1 MNNVPLYLPLG
12 FVATV
17 LLTCYF
23 LVKAA
28 HGNKIVA
35 SLLIIWM
42 IGQGTIAATGF
53 YTNTQALPPRFLAML
68 LPPVSMVIILFAT
81 VKGRN
86 FIDLLRPD
94 QLTLLHVVRIPVEL
108 CLFSLYT
115 HQLVPQLMTFEGINF
130 DIISGI
136 TAPLIAY
143 LGYYKKHLNKIVLLI
158 WNLICL
164 ALLINIAYHG
174 VLSVPT
180 PFQRFGFEQPN
191 IGLTYFPY
199 VFLPGLIV
207 PAVLFAHL
215 SSIRQLLKS

>member
-12 FVATV
+12 FVATI

-35 SLLIIWM
+35 SLLIVWM
-42 IGQGTIAATGF
+42 IGQGIIASTGF
-53 YTNTQALPPRFLAML
+53 YTNTTTIPPRFMAML
-68 LPPVSMVIILFAT
+68 LPPATLILIVFAT
-81 VKGRN
+81 RKGRN

-94 QLTLLHVVRIPVEL
+94 QLTLLHIVRIPVEI
-108 CLFSLYT
+108 CLFALYT

-143 LGYYKKHLNKIVLLI
+143 LGYHKKVFNKTALLI

-164 ALLINIAYHG
+164 GLLVNIAFHG
-174 VLSVPT
+174 ILSVPT
-180 PFQRFGFEQPN
+180 AFQRFGFEQPN

-215 SSIRQLLKS
+215 CSIRQLLKR

>member
-12 FVATV
+12 FVATI

-28 HGNKIVA
+28 YGNKIVA
-35 SLLIIWM
+35 GLLIVWM
-42 IGQGTIAATGF
+42 IGQSAVAMSGF
-53 YTNTQALPPRFLAML
+53 YTNTQTMPPRFLAML
-68 LPPVSMVIILFAT
+68 LPPISVIILLFAT
-81 VKGRN
+81 TRGRN

-94 QLTLLHVVRIPVEL
+94 QLTLLHLVRIPVEL

-115 HQLVPQLMTFEGINF
+115 HQLIPQLMTFEGINF
-130 DIISGI
+130 DIISGVS
-136 TAPLIAY
+136 APVVAY
-143 LGYYKKHLNKIVLLI
+143 FGYYKKLLNKTVLLI

-164 ALLINIAYHG
+164 GLLINIAYHG
-174 VLSVPT
+174 ILSVPT
-180 PFQRFGFEQPN
+180 SFQRFGFEQPN
-191 IGLTYFPY
+191 IALTYFPY

-207 PAVLFAHL
+207 PVVLFAHL

>member
-17 LLTCYF
+17 LLTCFF

-35 SLLIIWM
+35 GLLILWM
-42 IGQGTIAATGF
+42 IGQGSIAATGF
-53 YTNTQALPPRFLAML
+53 YTNTQTLPPRFLALL
-68 LPPVSMVIILFAT
+68 LPPVSLVIILFAT
-81 VKGRN
+81 SKGRN

-115 HQLVPQLMTFEGINF
+115 LQLVPELMTFEGINF

-136 TAPLIAY
+136 SAPLVAY
-143 LGYYKKHLNKIVLLI
+143 LGYYKKLLNKTVLLI

-164 ALLINIAYHG
+164 GLLINIAYHG
-174 VLSVPT
+174 ILSVPT
-180 PFQRFGFEQPN
+180 SFQRFGFEQPN
-191 IGLTYFPY
+191 IGLTHFPY

-207 PAVLFAHL
+207 PVVLFAHL
-215 SSIRQLLKS
+215 SNIRQLLKS

>member
-28 HGNKIVA
+28 HGNRIVA

-42 IGQGTIAATGF
+42 VGQSAVAITGF
-53 YTNTQALPPRFLAML
+53 YTNTQTIPPRFMALL
-68 LPPVSMVIILFAT
+68 LPPVILILIVFAT
-81 VKGRN
+81 RKGRN

-94 QLTLLHVVRIPVEL
+94 QLSLLHIVRIPVEF
-108 CLFSLYT
+108 CLFALYSY
-115 HQLVPQLMTFEGINF
+115 QLVPELMTFEGINF

-143 LGYYKKHLNKIVLLI
+143 FGYHKKVLSKPVLLI

-164 ALLINIAYHG
+164 GLLVNIAFHG
-174 VLSVPT
+174 ILSVPS

-207 PAVLFAHL
+207 PTVLFAHV